1 MDKPRLTQNRIILA
15 FAVAIIADVIQF
27 PITAVEATGILSIPG
42 ELADFVLDCFV
53 MVATC
58 LLLGFH
64 WALLPSLF
72 VELVPGLD
80 LLPTWTACV
89 AFVVWQGKKEQ
100 AHTPPIP
107 PVVDVEAVEVVSA
120 PTSARI
126 TPPPLPPIPRTAIPA
141 QSPPPID
148 TAVESRLKSLNE
160 LREKGLISQSEY
172 DTKRQQILAEL

>member
-15 FAVAIIADVIQF
+15 FAVAIVADVIQF
-27 PITAVEATGILSIPG
+27 PITAVTATGIFSIPG

-58 LLLGFH
+58 FLLGFH

-89 AFVVWQGKKEQ
+89 AFVVWQRKKEQ
-100 AHTPPIP
+100 AAPPP
-107 PVVDVEAVEVVSA
+107 RPVVDVRAVEVA
-120 PTSARI
+120 TEPPAARL
-126 TPPPLPPIPRTAIPA
+126 TPPPPPPTRVAFPA
-141 QSPPPID
+141 QSPPPIG
-148 TAVESRLKSLNE
+148 TVESRLQRLDE
-160 LREKGLISQSEY
+160 LRENGLITPAEY
-172 DTKRQQILAEL
+172 DAKHQQILAEL

>member
-1 MDKPRLTQNRIILA
+1 MDKPRLTQNRIILT
-15 FAVAIIADVIQF
+15 FAIAIIADVIQF
-27 PITAVEATGILSIPG
+27 PITAVTATGIFSIPG

-89 AFVVWQGKKEQ
+89 AFVVWQRKKEQ
-100 AHTPPIP
+100 AQAPPVHA
-107 PVVDVEAVEVVSA
+107 VVDVQAVEVVSA
-120 PTSARI
+120 PPAAQLTE
-126 TPPPLPPIPRTAIPA
+126 PPLPVPPRAAIPA
-141 QSPPPID
+141 RPPPPTTCSD
-148 TAVESRLKSLNE
+148 YRPPS
-160 LREKGLISQSEY
+160 
-172 DTKRQQILAEL
+172 